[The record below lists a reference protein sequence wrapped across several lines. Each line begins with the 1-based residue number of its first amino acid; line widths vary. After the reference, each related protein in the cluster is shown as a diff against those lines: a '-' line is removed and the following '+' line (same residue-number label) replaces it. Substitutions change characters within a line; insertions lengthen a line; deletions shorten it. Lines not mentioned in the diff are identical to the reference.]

1 MVCTIEHMFEAGK
14 LGGAAGGHHQGR
26 GDPVPLPP
34 PHDRGGPPP
43 LLPVHAAQR
52 QDAAKEMRAFGLAG
66 FLRERFDRL
75 YDQRLAELFSLQA
88 AAYLAPE
95 AR

>member
-1 MVCTIEHMFEAGK
+1 VATTRAGEILFRFHHRMTEADRRRRFYLYMLLSGK
-14 LGGAAGGHHQGR
+14 
-26 GDPVPLPP
+26 
-34 PHDRGGPPP
+34 
-43 LLPVHAAQR
+43 
-52 QDAAKEMRAFGLAG
+52 DAAKEMRAFGLAG

-95 AR
+95 GR

>member
-1 MVCTIEHMFEAGK
+1 
-14 LGGAAGGHHQGR
+14 
-26 GDPVPLPP
+26 
-34 PHDRGGPPP
+34 
-43 LLPVHAAQR
+43 
-52 QDAAKEMRAFGLAG
+52 MRAFGLAG